1 MGYTEQSNSEI
12 LEVEL
17 VPIRK
22 DDYRLEQ
29 LDDELLLYH
38 PSEEKIVY
46 LNQTG
51 SLIWGLC
58 DGNHSIEQIIS
69 LLSQAFP
76 DAADAITSDVQTT
89 LKAFKKAGCI
99 EVNSK
104 SIP

>member
-1 MGYTEQSNSEI
+1 MEPIQPSDADAIET
-12 LEVEL
+12 EL

-38 PSEEKIVY
+38 PNEEKIVY

-58 DGNHSIEQIIS
+58 DGSHNIEQIIR
-69 LLSQAFP
+69 LLSDAFP
-76 DAADAITSDVQTT
+76 DAAEAIPSDVRKAVT
-89 LKAFKKAGCI
+89 AFKEAGCI
-99 EVNSK
+99 EVK
-104 SIP
+104 PQSIL

>member
-1 MGYTEQSNSEI
+1 MDNTQQSNSDVTET
-12 LEVEL
+12 EL

-58 DGNHSIEQIIS
+58 DGNHNIEQIIS
-69 LLSQAFP
+69 LLSEAFP
-76 DAADAITSDVQTT
+76 DAAKAIPSDVKTT
-89 LKAFKKAGCI
+89 LKAFKEAGCI
-99 EVNSK
+99 EVKPK
-104 SIP
+104 SIL

>member
-1 MGYTEQSNSEI
+1 MEPTQRSDADAI
-12 LEVEL
+12 QTEL

-29 LDDELLLYH
+29 LDEELLLYH
-38 PSEEKIVY
+38 PNGEKIVY

-58 DGNHSIEQIIS
+58 DGNHNTEQIID

-76 DAADAITSDVQTT
+76 EAADAIPSDVKTT
-89 LKAFKKAGCI
+89 LKAFKEAGCI
-99 EVNSK
+99 EVKPK
-104 SIP
+104 SNP

>member
-1 MGYTEQSNSEI
+1 MESNQQSNSDDKET
-12 LEVEL
+12 EL
-17 VPIRK
+17 VPVRK
-22 DDYRLEQ
+22 DNYRLEQ

-58 DGNHSIEQIIS
+58 DGNHNTEQIIS

-76 DAADAITSDVQTT
+76 DAAEAIPSDVKTT
-89 LKAFKKAGCI
+89 LKIFKEAGCI
-99 EVNSK
+99 EVKPK
-104 SIP
+104 SIR